1 VYKNSQKKALSSL
14 IPYIHYW
21 GFMRYLRI
29 NISIVSLL
37 LFDALISASL
47 SINFRVIT
55 MKNIF
60 AKIATIAATSVAIA
74 AANNPAQAIELNF
87 NWVGDAGYSA
97 TGSFSYDETTA
108 PTIISEAGSGPTNF
122 LQSLNV
128 SFLDP
133 SKNILETYNTVAGGV
148 SQSDFFAF
156 NFDTST
162 HTLFGPLNVGGGT
175 GVVGEY
181 FFSGTV
187 GDLLRLRQD
196 VNQQGTSITLDQNAG
211 SIEVSKVPE
220 PASLLGL
227 LALATLGASSTLK
240 KKQASC

>member
-1 VYKNSQKKALSSL
+1 V
-14 IPYIHYW
+14 
-21 GFMRYLRI
+21 
-29 NISIVSLL
+29 
-37 LFDALISASL
+37 
-47 SINFRVIT
+47 
-55 MKNIF
+55 KNIF
-60 AKIATIAATSVAIA
+60 TKIATIAATSAAFTVAIA

-87 NWVGDAGYSA
+87 NWLGDAGYSA

-108 PTIISEAGSGPTNF
+108 PTIISESGSGATDF

-133 SKNILETYNTVAGGV
+133 SKNVLGAYNTVAGGV
-148 SQSDFFAF
+148 SQSDFFNF

-162 HTLFGPLNVGGGT
+162 QTLFGALNVGGGT
-175 GVVGEY
+175 GVAGEY

-187 GDLLRLRQD
+187 GDLLRLRQTG
-196 VNQQGTSITLDQNAG
+196 NEPGTSITLDQNSG

-220 PASLLGL
+220 PASMLGL
-227 LALATLGASSTLK
+227 LAFAGLGVASTFK

>member
-1 VYKNSQKKALSSL
+1 
-14 IPYIHYW
+14 
-21 GFMRYLRI
+21 
-29 NISIVSLL
+29 
-37 LFDALISASL
+37 
-47 SINFRVIT
+47 

-60 AKIATIAATSVAIA
+60 AKIAAIAATSAAFSVAIA

-87 NWVGDAGYSA
+87 NWLGDAGYSA

-108 PTIISEAGSGPTNF
+108 PTIISESGSGATNF

-133 SKNILETYNTVAGGV
+133 SKNLLGTYNTVAGGV
-148 SQSDFFAF
+148 SESDFFKF

-162 HTLFGPLNVGGGT
+162 QTLFGPFDIAGGT
-175 GVVGEY
+175 GVIGEY
-181 FFSGTV
+181 YFQGTV
-187 GDLLRLRQD
+187 GDSLFLRQD
-196 VNQQGTSITLDQNAG
+196 IDQQSAFRTLDQNSG
-211 SIEVSKVPE
+211 SIRVSKVPE

-227 LALATLGASSTLK
+227 LAFAALGVSSSLK

>member
-1 VYKNSQKKALSSL
+1 
-14 IPYIHYW
+14 
-21 GFMRYLRI
+21 
-29 NISIVSLL
+29 
-37 LFDALISASL
+37 
-47 SINFRVIT
+47 

-60 AKIATIAATSVAIA
+60 AKIATIAATSAAFSVAIA

-87 NWVGDAGYSA
+87 NWLGDAGYSA

-108 PTIISEAGSGPTNF
+108 PTIISEAGSGATNF

-133 SKNILETYNTVAGGV
+133 SKNLLGTYNTVAGGV
-148 SQSDFFAF
+148 SESDFFAF

-162 HTLFGPLNVGGGT
+162 HTLFGPFDIAGGT
-175 GVVGEY
+175 GVIGEY
-181 FFSGTV
+181 FFQGTV
-187 GDLLRLRQD
+187 GDSLQLRQD
-196 VNQQGTSITLDQNAG
+196 VDQQGASITLDQNSG
-211 SIEVSKVPE
+211 SIQVSKVPE

-227 LALATLGASSTLK
+227 LALATLGAGSTLK